1 MWTNSHKTTGLI
13 TCTKEILNRHL
24 KFLCSASS
32 SQSLHNKIKYWVQRF
47 PTPLIFAIS
56 QKTLCG
62 PARKV
67 SFINFLET
75 LPYDI
80 KAFLTNSFI
89 LKGPTTI
96 WSTQSYSNLQI
107 FQEKKQAN
115 LFTRLFFMYFPTNNF
130 FNISKYVPFCQRRI
144 LLTIF
149 GIRFTV
155 SLWTK
160 IYSKWNLNKLKH

>member
-1 MWTNSHKTTGLI
+1 MWANSHKTTGLI

-32 SQSLHNKIKYWVQRF
+32 SQSLYHKIKYWVQRF
-47 PTPLIFAIS
+47 PTLLIFAIS

-96 WSTQSYSNLQI
+96 WSTQSYSNLQD
-107 FQEKKQAN
+107 FPGKKNRPIYLPGYFLCISQQITFSTFPN
-115 LFTRLFFMYFPTNNF
+115 TYLFAKDAFYWRFLESGSQSPCGQKFIQNEILTN
-130 FNISKYVPFCQRRI
+130 
-144 LLTIF
+144 
-149 GIRFTV
+149 
-155 SLWTK
+155 
-160 IYSKWNLNKLKH
+160 